1 MMMMM
6 MWMMIMVEFLRGGP
20 RQGGSMLDSE
30 EEEEEEERRR
40 DRYGPS
46 FPRLLGSPPPRSTLY
61 RPFSAAPTSEG
72 DAHAPQIFAPVM
84 FHSETAGMSKCP
96 FL

>member
-1 MMMMM
+1 M
-6 MWMMIMVEFLRGGP
+6 G
-20 RQGGSMLDSE
+20 E
-30 EEEEEEERRR
+30 ETGTGRR
-40 DRYGPS
+40 S
-46 FPRLLGSPPPRSTLY
+46 LACLGPPPSPLHSTLY

>member
-1 MMMMM
+1 
-6 MWMMIMVEFLRGGP
+6 
-20 RQGGSMLDSE
+20 MLDSE
-30 EEEEEEERRR
+30 EEEKRPVRAVV
-40 DRYGPS
+40 PS
-46 FPRLLGSPPPRSTLY
+46 LAWVPLPPRSTLY

>member
-1 MMMMM
+1 MMA
-6 MWMMIMVEFLRGGP
+6 EFLRGGP

-30 EEEEEEERRR
+30 EEEKRPVRAVV
-40 DRYGPS
+40 PS
-46 FPRLLGSPPPRSTLY
+46 PAWVPLPPRAATLY

>member
-1 MMMMM
+1 
-6 MWMMIMVEFLRGGP
+6 
-20 RQGGSMLDSE
+20 MLDSE
-30 EEEEEEERRR
+30 EEEKRPVRAVV
-40 DRYGPS
+40 PS
-46 FPRLLGSPPPRSTLY
+46 LAWVPLPPRAATLY

-72 DAHAPQIFAPVM
+72 DAHNAHAPQIFAPVM

>member
-1 MMMMM
+1 
-6 MWMMIMVEFLRGGP
+6 
-20 RQGGSMLDSE
+20 MLDSE
-30 EEEEEEERRR
+30 EEEKRPVRAVV
-40 DRYGPS
+40 PS
-46 FPRLLGSPPPRSTLY
+46 LAWVPPRHSTLY

>member
-1 MMMMM
+1 
-6 MWMMIMVEFLRGGP
+6 MVEFLRGGP

-30 EEEEEEERRR
+30 EEEEWEKRPVRAVV
-40 DRYGPS
+40 PS
-46 FPRLLGSPPPRSTLY
+46 LAWVPLPPRSATLY